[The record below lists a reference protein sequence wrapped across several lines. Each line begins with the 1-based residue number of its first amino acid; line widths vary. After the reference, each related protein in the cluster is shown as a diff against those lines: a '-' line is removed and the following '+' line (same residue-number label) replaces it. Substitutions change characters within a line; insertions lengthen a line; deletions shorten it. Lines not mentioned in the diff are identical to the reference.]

1 MADHPIKPTDAA
13 YKEAEEIW
21 RSASNIVSCCRQ
33 VLEYGVREG
42 ADHELRACCEWLRGR
57 GLHASASNLEKVR
70 RPSVKTRAL
79 VALEE
84 AALRAENFASS
95 DATKIIREAL
105 ESIDD

>member
-1 MADHPIKPTDAA
+1 MTDRPIKPTDAA
-13 YKEAEEIW
+13 YKKAEEIW
-21 RSASNIVSCCRQ
+21 RSASTIVSCCRQ

-42 ADHELRACCEWLRGR
+42 ADHELQACCEWLRGR
-57 GLHASASNLEKVR
+57 GLLTSASDLEKVR

-84 AALRAENFASS
+84 AVLRGENFTSS
-95 DATKIIREAL
+95 DATKVIRQAL